1 MKKVIK
7 YCCIFSIIILASC
20 KKTENTNPLAD
31 VANLGIGSYIT
42 LASTENVNLSYNTPT
57 SMVSIKVDQYKGG
70 GGAID
75 QIVLYVVKG
84 SNGNPTAWKKIKS
97 IPYTGPG
104 TVLSATSQEVATALG
119 VTVVSLTP
127 GNFYTFYNQVVT
139 KDGKTY
145 DLSNTLGALES
156 NSNYNAVFRWQA
168 FVTCPFVGPVGG
180 AYKVV
185 QDDWQDWS
193 PGDVV
198 TVLDGPGPNQIDLSK
213 VWPNPAY
220 GDVSSPLIVNID
232 PATGTAKVP
241 KVTFAINYPGTA
253 TAQGAGVGDVAGYV
267 FSCTGY
273 ITLTMKVTYNGSS
286 QGNLKLVL
294 QKL

>member
-7 YCCIFSIIILASC
+7 YCCIYSIIILASC
-20 KKTENTNPLAD
+20 KKAENVNPLAD
-31 VANLGIGSYIT
+31 VANLGVGSYIT

-75 QIVLYVVKG
+75 QIVLYVVEG

-97 IPYTGPG
+97 VPYTGPG
-104 TVLSATSQEVATALG
+104 TVLSATSQDVATALG
-119 VTVVSLTP
+119 VSVASLTP

-168 FVTCPFVGPVGG
+168 FVTCPFAGPVGG

-185 QDDWQDWS
+185 QDDWADWS

-198 TVLDGPGPNQIDLSK
+198 TVLDGAANQINLSK
-213 VWPNPAY
+213 IWPNPAY

-241 KVTFAINYPGTA
+241 KVTFGINYPGTA
-253 TAQGAGVGDVAGYV
+253 TAQGAGAGDVAGYV

-273 ITLTMKVTYNGSS
+273 ITLNMLVTYNGSS